1 MLSAKKVRVLI
12 LCTGNSARSQMAE
25 GILRKMAGGLAEV
38 HSAGIRPA
46 REIHP
51 LAQRTMEE
59 KGVDL
64 SGQYPKN
71 VAQYAGQNFDIIITV
86 CDQVFLP
93 HRPASRPALRP
104 AVRPADEAKTFAK
117 EHCPFFPGQA
127 RRLHWS
133 LDDPAQKEG
142 AEGERLAAFRKT
154 AAELTSRLREIM
166 PLIEKQ
172 SHPQK

>member
-71 VAQYAGQNFDIIITV
+71 VAQYAGQNFDMIITV
-86 CDQVFLP
+86 CD
-93 HRPASRPALRP
+93 H
-104 AVRPADEAKTFAK
+104 AK

-154 AAELTSRLREIM
+154 AAELTSRLQEIM
-166 PLIEKQ
+166 PLIEKE